1 MKSRAPYLRSAY
13 LIEEEEPEEEESKEE
28 GEKEEEHWSDYW
40 FEEPPAEGEDGD
52 KDGAAEA
59 GGENVGEE
67 DENAEKDQGRSGY
80 PFNLPAV
87 IALPEMSFG
96 AVTILVGDNG
106 SGKSTLVE
114 GLAVA
119 AGFNPEGGSRNLKF
133 ETHDTHSRLSEALR
147 LEWSKK
153 PRWGWFFRAETFY
166 GMATHIERDNDP
178 QSGVASIFPDLHN
191 RSHGESFLTLAESR
205 LSSKGLY
212 FLDEVESALS
222 FHGQL
227 RLMRIMHESCAKGAQ
242 FIMAT
247 HSPLLMA
254 FPGAKIYELTD
265 SGATEQP
272 YGKVEAVQMWRRF
285 LDAPDRV
292 FGDLFD
298 EGEAPPNG

>member
-1 MKSRAPYLRSAY
+1 MKSHPPYLRSAY
-13 LIEEEEPEEEESKEE
+13 LIEEEEPEEEEPKEE
-28 GEKEEEHWSDYW
+28 KPEEEEHWSDYW
-40 FEEPPAEGEDGD
+40 FEEAPAEGEEGEKEEGD
-52 KDGAAEA
+52 AE
-59 GGENVGEE
+59 EE
-67 DENAEKDQGRSGY
+67 SEEEEEAEGDQGRSGY

-87 IALPEMSFG
+87 LALPEMSFG
-96 AVTILVGDNG
+96 EVTILVGDNG

-114 GLAVA
+114 GLALA

-133 ETHDTHSRLSEALR
+133 ETNDTHSRLSEALR

-227 RLMRIMHESCAKGAQ
+227 RLMRIMQESCAKGAQ

-272 YGKVEAVQMWRRF
+272 YDKVEAVQMWRRF
-285 LDAPDRV
+285 LDAPERV
-292 FGDLFD
+292 FRDLFGED
-298 EGEAPPNG
+298 EVPLDG

>member
-1 MKSRAPYLRSAY
+1 MNTSAPFLRSAY
-13 LIEEEEPEEEESKEE
+13 LIEEEAPEEEAPEVEE
-28 GEKEEEHWSDYW
+28 EEKEEHWSDYW
-40 FEEPPAEGEDGD
+40 FEEPPAEGGD
-52 KDGAAEA
+52 EGEA
-59 GGENVGEE
+59 GAEGEE
-67 DENAEKDQGRSGY
+67 KGEEQEEEETDDRSGY

-87 IALPEMSFG
+87 VSLPDMAFG
-96 AVTILVGDNG
+96 DVTILVGDNG

-133 ETHDTHSRLSEALR
+133 ETNDTHSKLSDALC
-147 LEWSKK
+147 LEWNAR

-166 GMATHIERDNDP
+166 GMATHIERDDHP
-178 QSGVASIFPDLHN
+178 QEGVASIFPDLHN
-191 RSHGESFLTLAESR
+191 RSHGESFLALVESR

-227 RLMRIMHESCAKGAQ
+227 RLMRIMHEACAKGAQ

-254 FPGAKIYELTD
+254 FPGAKIYELTA
-265 SGATEQP
+265 SGANELA
-272 YGKVEAVQMWRRF
+272 YDKVEAVQLWRRF

-292 FGDLFD
+292 FAELFA
-298 EGEAPPNG
+298 EES